1 MKAITK
7 LIISILLILIYSF
20 SASAQKIMKLDSQ
33 LTANSQPMEAKR
45 KGVSTIGKY
54 QFGPYKIVSGK
65 AGWTTS
71 KSKSRLFSPE
81 TNTESKKK
89 STFVFVSDDK
99 DTVYV
104 NTTTNTSVNETS
116 FGNWSNVNQ
125 SNENYIVLISP
136 SNDTTE
142 WEMIVVFKSGS
153 EVEGDYKSDGILSD
167 GTTNIEI
174 RAVKQWED
182 GETATFNLILGYEFY
197 LENQAVAALQASI
210 DTFKKKY
217 VWLDKNLSEHM
228 KLVLASASASLLLH
242 VDDEM
247 AKQ

>member
-1 MKAITK
+1 MKAIAK
-7 LIISILLILIYSF
+7 LLISILLILMYSF
-20 SASAQKIMKLDSQ
+20 STSAQKIMKLDSQ
-33 LTANSQPMEAKR
+33 LKANSQPMEAKR

-54 QFGPYKIVSGK
+54 QFGEYKIVSGK

-99 DTVYV
+99 DTVHV
-104 NTTTNTSVNETS
+104 NTATNTSVTETS

-125 SNENYIVLISP
+125 SNENYIVLIAP
-136 SNDTTE
+136 SNDTKE

-153 EVEGDYKSDGILSD
+153 EVEGDFRSDGILTD
-167 GTTNIEI
+167 GTTKIEI

-182 GETATFNLILGYEFY
+182 GETATFNMIIGYEFY
-197 LENQAVAALQASI
+197 LENQAIAALQASV

-217 VWLDKNLSEHM
+217 VWLDQNLSEQI
-228 KLVLASASASLLLH
+228 KSVLAAASASLLLH

-247 AKQ
+247 AKP